1 MLLGLSPI
9 RRQRSDNTHLPQRES
24 TAMNIT
30 RTKTARHAAAAVAAL
45 LIAAGCGSD
54 TADTPEVTEPATA
67 ETPAPTLRDVAKT
80 AATTAP
86 PTPVDTPS
94 ADADP
99 AQTSPQDTEQG
110 AAQEPSGTEPST
122 EAVLDPMPAPEY
134 EPQENAIGYTYDPPP
149 PSVAPDAIYEWQP
162 PQAQRVPA
170 VHPDTAMASWIT
182 GQPHDPPE
190 GLPEVP
196 LVGFRHRDNPGGELP
211 RATPGVFEWAQWC
224 TQGPAVS
231 YDTINAG
238 SCGLMLNKMVWA
250 LDYMGAEE
258 SCVLDQYRQKMQW
271 LAETGGGGRHR
282 EALRLAP
289 MRYRDRSRSAQH
301 SPLRPTL
308 RTGTARRCGA
318 GDQTRHLCR
327 RHRDA
332 NRHRTPDRRHLP
344 AMGRKHRRPPGHPS
358 VRVRSLRLAGRA
370 MDAALPRRADP
381 HRVLRRLLTRP
392 SDKRCRP
399 SALCESF

>member
-9 RRQRSDNTHLPQRES
+9 RRQQSDNTHLPQRES

-54 TADTPEVTEPATA
+54 TADTPEATDQPATA
-67 ETPAPTLRDVAKT
+67 ETPAPTLRDVAET

-86 PTPVDTPS
+86 PTPADTPS

-99 AQTSPQDTEQG
+99 AQTSPQDIEQD
-110 AAQEPSGTEPST
+110 AAQEPSGTDPST
-122 EAVLDPMPAPEY
+122 EAVPEPVPDPVSEPVSVPEPVEGAVEY
-134 EPQENAIGYTYDPPP
+134 LTDEP
-149 PSVAPDAIYEWQP
+149 PSDNLYALYEWQP

-170 VHPDTAMASWIT
+170 VHPDTAMTSWIT

-211 RATPGVFEWAQWC
+211 RATPGVLEWAQWC

-231 YDTINAG
+231 YDTIDAG

-271 LAETGGGGRHR
+271 LAETGGGDGTAKPYGWHLC
-282 EALRLAP
+282 ATVIDPAP
-289 MRYRDRSRSAQH
+289 PNTAPFAQRCEQVL
-301 SPLRPTL
+301 PADVELETKPVIFVDD
-308 RTGTARRCGA
+308 TGTLTATERQRGVTCQQWA
-318 GDQTRHLCR
+318 ESLYAPP
-327 RHRDA
+327 DA
-332 NRHRTPDRRHLP
+332 PLF
-344 AMGRKHRRPPGHPS
+344 ACVASG
-358 VRVRSLRLAGRA
+358 LLAA
-370 MDAALPRRADP
+370 QWMQHYHDAPTHIEFYVD
-381 HRVLRRLLTRP
+381 
-392 SDKRCRP
+392 C
-399 SALCESF
+399 